1 MLGAR
6 TFHDTVRTEAELR
19 GLMGEPSGLAVGK
32 QLDRLDR
39 HCRSF
44 IALSPFVVVGTFD
57 ASGACD
63 VSPRGDAPGFVAVLD
78 EKTLAIPERPGNHR
92 LDSLLNILE
101 TGAVGLLFLVP
112 GFEETLRV
120 NGRASVVRDADVLE
134 RTADARGKPPAVAIG
149 VEVEECFL
157 HCAKAF
163 KRSGLWRKE
172 GWPER
177 SALPSLGRMFRDQG
191 AVPGASVEDLDRRIE
206 ESYAK
211 RLY

>member
-1 MLGAR
+1 VREVAR
-6 TFHDTVRTEAELR
+6 PFTDVVATEAELR
-19 GLMGEPSGLAVGK
+19 EIMGEPGALAVGK
-32 QLDRLDR
+32 QLYRLDR
-39 HCRSF
+39 HCRDF
-44 IALSPFVVVGTFD
+44 VALSPFVLVSTFD
-57 ASGACD
+57 SSGRSD
-63 VSPRGDAPGFVAVLD
+63 VSPRGDAPGFVIALD
-78 EKTLAIPERPGNHR
+78 DKTLAIPERPGNRR

-120 NGRASVVRDADVLE
+120 NGRACVVRDADVLG
-134 RTADARGKPPAVAIG
+134 RMTARGKRPPVAIG

-163 KRSGLWRKE
+163 KRSGLWQPE

-177 SALPSLGRMFRDQG
+177 AALPSLGRMFRDQG
-191 AVPGASVEDLDRRIE
+191 AVPGASPEELDCRIE
-206 ESYAK
+206 ESYAR

>member
-1 MLGAR
+1 MRGADR
-6 TFHDTVRTEAELR
+6 AFTDTVKTEAELR
-19 GLMGEPSGLAVGK
+19 GIMGEPGGLAVGK

-44 IALSPFVVVGTFD
+44 VALSPFVLVGTSD
-57 ASGACD
+57 ASGSWD

-78 EKTLAIPERPGNHR
+78 DKTLAIPERPGNRR

-120 NGRASVVRDADVLE
+120 NGHAWVVRDADILE
-134 RTADARGKPPAVAIG
+134 RTMAQGKRPPVAIG
-149 VEVEECFL
+149 VEVDACFL

-163 KRSGLWRKE
+163 KRSGLWRPE

-177 SALPSLGRMFRDQG
+177 SVLPSLGRMFRDQG
-191 AVPGASVEDLDRRIE
+191 AVPGASAKELEGRIE
-206 ESYAK
+206 ENYAK

>member
-1 MLGAR
+1 MRGPTRPFTDVVA
-6 TFHDTVRTEAELR
+6 TEAALR
-19 GLMGEPSGLAVGK
+19 EIMGKPGAVAVGK
-32 QLDRLDR
+32 QLNRLDR
-39 HCRSF
+39 HCRDF
-44 IALSPFVVVGTFD
+44 VTLSPFVLVGTFD
-57 ASGACD
+57 SSGRCD
-63 VSPRGDAPGFVAVLD
+63 VSPRGDAPGFVVALD
-78 EKTLAIPERPGNHR
+78 DKTLAVPERPGNRR

-120 NGRASVVRDADVLE
+120 NGRARVVRDADVLE
-134 RTADARGKPPAVAIG
+134 RTASHGKRPVAAIG

-163 KRSGLWRKE
+163 KRSGLWRPE

-177 SALPSLGRMFRDQG
+177 SALPSLGRMLRDQG
-191 AVPGASVEDLDRRIE
+191 AASGASVEELDRRIE
-206 ESYAK
+206 ESYTE